1 MITAAADF
9 FGTLMG
15 KFALGGGIIATIFGW
30 LLIHDHRVR
39 VQERQAIEE
48 GAKALNAKGLQA
60 RASVRTD
67 GASERLRRQY
77 CSDCK

>member
-1 MITAAADF
+1 MTAIADF

-39 VQERQAIEE
+39 VQERKSIEQ

-60 RASVRTD
+60 RAAVRTD
-67 GASERLRRQY
+67 GASERLRRRY
-77 CSDCK
+77 CVDCE